1 VRFITLQLCLAGA
14 ALAQVPR
21 IDVLDFYGL
30 HKTPESAVRQALGAK
45 ESDPLPASKGDAE
58 ERIDGVTGV
67 VESHLE
73 AVWDAGKTILYVGI
87 EERGAP
93 HFELREAPEGD
104 MKLPEVMTTEYRHF
118 IESSAA
124 ASRKGISAEDLTQG
138 HTRSADPATR
148 AVQDRF
154 PLFATEHLIELRD
167 VLRNASD
174 EEQRATAAYI
184 IGYAPNKLDVVNDL
198 QYALR
203 DADAGVRANATRSL
217 IAIEVLSKLDPKL
230 GIKISP
236 TWFITMLNSLSW
248 SDRTRAVAALQ
259 VLTEKAEQPVLDQIR
274 EGALQSLTE
283 MARWKTLAHALPP
296 YLLLGRIAG
305 LPEEEVKAAWIRG
318 DRESVIAQATASTGK
333 KKSK

>member
-1 VRFITLQLCLAGA
+1 MRFITLQLCLAGA
-14 ALAQVPR
+14 AFAQVPR

-124 ASRKGISAEDLTQG
+124 ASRKGVTAEDLTQG
-138 HTRSADPATR
+138 HARSADPATR

-198 QYALR
+198 QSALR

-248 SDRTRAVAALQ
+248 SDRNRAVAALQ